1 MGESQNVTLRMPKAL
16 LKRAKRLAAD
26 RDTSVSALM
35 TEALTRLA
43 DEERRY
49 SVARRR
55 GLAALK
61 AARSLGTG
69 GVRSWTR
76 DDLHGR

>member
-1 MGESQNVTLRMPKAL
+1 MGETQNVTLRLSKTL
-16 LKRAKRLAAD
+16 LKRAKQLAAD

-43 DEERRY
+43 DEARRY
-49 SVARRR
+49 SAARRR

-61 AARSLGTG
+61 AARSLGTR

-76 DDLHGR
+76 DELHDR